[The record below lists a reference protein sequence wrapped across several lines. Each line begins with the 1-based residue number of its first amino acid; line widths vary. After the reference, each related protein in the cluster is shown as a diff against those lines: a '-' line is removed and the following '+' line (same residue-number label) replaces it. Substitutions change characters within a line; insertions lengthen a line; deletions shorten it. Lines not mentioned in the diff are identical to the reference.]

1 MGVEVVET
9 KALGFLAISFLIGG
23 GRTAGPRVVI
33 RTDSLS
39 QF

>member
-1 MGVEVVET
+1 MEVVEA
-9 KALGFLAISFLIGG
+9 KALGFLAISFLIRG
-23 GRTAGPRVVI
+23 GRTAGLRVVI

>member
-1 MGVEVVET
+1 MEVVET
-9 KALGFLAISFLIGG
+9 KASGFLAISFLIGG
-23 GRTAGPRVVI
+23 GLTAGLRVVI